1 MLAIWSKLSHRG
13 KLAVAGTLTLVVLL
27 SLTLL
32 GYASGGLARAAE
44 LGKIGAIFAGFFWV
58 NVLELLLVSRSSR
71 WEGRGG
77 GYEVFDADFDVVDF
91 D

>member
-13 KLAVAGTLTLVVLL
+13 KLVAAGTLTLVVLL
-27 SLTLL
+27 GLTLL
-32 GYASGGLARAAE
+32 GYASGGLAGAAE
-44 LGKIGAIFAGFFWV
+44 LGKIGAIFVGFSWV
-58 NVLELLLVSRSSR
+58 NVLASRSSR